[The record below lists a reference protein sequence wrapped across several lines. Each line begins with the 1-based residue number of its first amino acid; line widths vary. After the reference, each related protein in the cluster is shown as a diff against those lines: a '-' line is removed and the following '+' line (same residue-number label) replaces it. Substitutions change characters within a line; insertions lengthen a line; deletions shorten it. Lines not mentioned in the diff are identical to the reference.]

1 MRLSW
6 PSSVQHFSPADG
18 VWVEEGYGVRFQA
31 SREVLFATNAWIIAI
46 AKVAECSKDE
56 VLAILFPLLDT
67 FAGYDSADCLHLDA
81 HFPLRSQAWITITVS
96 SFSFASWLC

>member
-1 MRLSW
+1 MGGGGLRRPVSGE
-6 PSSVQHFSPADG
+6 PRSTI
-18 VWVEEGYGVRFQA
+18 
-31 SREVLFATNAWIIAI
+31 ATNAWIIAI